1 MFGLALL
8 SFVWTK
14 RPNSKGRRHFS
25 CLHHNEAG
33 QSWVEDKRSLFRN
46 SGWLSFCQNEEFQ
59 VGVAVLILECNKSWR
74 VKRCKSDGLT
84 PGVLSTRP
92 LNSNWPILITVSNC
106 HFSQIRFNLLI
117 DQFCVLGDILPD
129 SFCLK
134 TTTENLVKGK
144 NVKRFRGQLN
154 QQSNRKWSVRP
165 GKLSL
170 FLPLLQRFLS
180 PKEEDF
186 FSLWGRISCNLAFP
200 TTTEG
205 SGFNEKSK
213 DQMLQAVVQSS

>member
-1 MFGLALL
+1 MIELCYFSLDQWEIRIHLL
-8 SFVWTK
+8 WGKSYNISLHCDPQLNQTK
-14 RPNSKGRRHFS
+14 
-25 CLHHNEAG
+25 
-33 QSWVEDKRSLFRN
+33 
-46 SGWLSFCQNEEFQ
+46 WLIFND
-59 VGVAVLILECNKSWR
+59 LLP
-74 VKRCKSDGLT
+74 LT
-84 PGVLSTRP
+84 IPGVL
-92 LNSNWPILITVSNC
+92 
-106 HFSQIRFNLLI
+106 

-129 SFCLK
+129 SFCLE

-170 FLPLLQRFLS
+170 FLPLQQRFLL

-186 FSLWGRISCNLAFP
+186 FYLWGRISCNLTFP

>member
-1 MFGLALL
+1 MGFKHKP
-8 SFVWTK
+8 V
-14 RPNSKGRRHFS
+14 
-25 CLHHNEAG
+25 
-33 QSWVEDKRSLFRN
+33 
-46 SGWLSFCQNEEFQ
+46 
-59 VGVAVLILECNKSWR
+59 
-74 VKRCKSDGLT
+74 
-84 PGVLSTRP
+84 
-92 LNSNWPILITVSNC
+92 LITVSNC
-106 HFSQIRFNLLI
+106 HFSQIKFYLLI

-129 SFCLK
+129 SFCLE

-213 DQMLQAVVQSS
+213 DQMLQAVVQSSSPAHLIGTSERNFMFKSKFGDFPTVSCRRRHSYPLIYNTTPLKVKP

>member
-1 MFGLALL
+1 MKRVRVESKTRGHFFGIQDG
-8 SFVWTK
+8 F
-14 RPNSKGRRHFS
+14 
-25 CLHHNEAG
+25 
-33 QSWVEDKRSLFRN
+33 
-46 SGWLSFCQNEEFQ
+46 SFCQNEDFH
-59 VGVAVLILECNKSWR
+59 VALILECNKSWR

-134 TTTENLVKGK
+134 STTENLVKGK

-154 QQSNRKWSVRP
+154 QQSNRKWSVRS

-170 FLPLLQRFLS
+170 FLPLQQRFLS